1 MLAQSVFPFRR
12 CVRFETKRHG
22 SNGKK
27 PGWGRR
33 HLTGHSTL
41 RLKLTALYGGA
52 WVSDALKGYGEDG
65 PELDRRNA
73 IIAPES

>member
-1 MLAQSVFPFRR
+1 M
-12 CVRFETKRHG
+12 G
-22 SNGKK
+22 STS
-27 PGWGRR
+27 P
-33 HLTGHSTL
+33 HSHSTS

-52 WVSDALKGYGEDG
+52 SVSDALKGYGEDG